1 MFYLEPFGATHAG
14 KVRKNN
20 EDSLLV
26 GEGRDGALFAVAD
39 GIGGFEAGEVASSI
53 AINALKGVEPSGSL
67 EGAIKGANRG
77 ILQAARSDEKLSG
90 MGTTVVA
97 ARFGH
102 PDERPGGRSRGEP
115 TVEIAHVGDSRAYL
129 LRGGELRPVT
139 EDHSLVAELVRSGD
153 LTRAEASEHPQRNLI
168 TRALGAEDEV
178 KVDTAILP
186 VEPGDRFLLCSDG
199 LSDMVPESKI
209 GGILTSNENPKAS
222 TEALVQ
228 AALDGGGAD
237 NITVVVV
244 DVREEAPADGSAG
257 RNGAE
262 QVRDGPPEGASD
274 VASRRG
280 TPRRVPREA
289 PSGRS
294 QGRGLRGKKR
304 ERTRKKRF
312 AVARALA
319 ALVRGMAALLV
330 LAALA
335 SPFYLWANSQY
346 YLGFEGG
353 VVVIYKGLPYAP
365 LGYQLNREVER
376 TGLRESEVDDLYRDQ
391 IVDHE
396 LKSREEAERI
406 VRDLE
411 AADPPTRRR

>member
-53 AINALKGVEPSGSL
+53 AINALKGVEGSGSL
-67 EGAIKGANRG
+67 ERTIKGANRG
-77 ILQAARSDEKLSG
+77 ILEAARSDDRLSG

-97 ARFGH
+97 ARFKE
-102 PDERPGGRSRGEP
+102 PDGPRAEP
-115 TVEIAHVGDSRAYL
+115 TVEVAHVGDSRAYL
-129 LRGGELRPVT
+129 LRGGELKPIT

-178 KVDTAILP
+178 EVDTAVLP
-186 VEPGDRFLLCSDG
+186 VEAGDRYLLCSDG
-199 LSDMVPESKI
+199 LSDMVPEAKI
-209 GGILTSNENPKAS
+209 AGILTSTTGPKAS
-222 TEALVQ
+222 AEALVE

-244 DVREEAPADGSAG
+244 DVRGGSNADGAEDGAAGTRARRGGASSVPSA
-257 RNGAE
+257 AT
-262 QVRDGPPEGASD
+262 EGAFD
-274 VASRRG
+274 TTSRRS
-280 TPRRVPREA
+280 RE
-289 PSGRS
+289 P
-294 QGRGLRGKKR
+294 GRGFRGKKR
-304 ERTRKKRF
+304 ERARQKRS
-312 AVARALA
+312 AAGRALA
-319 ALVRGMAALLV
+319 ALVRGGAALLV
-330 LAALA
+330 VAALA

-346 YLGFEGG
+346 YLGFDRG
-353 VVVIYKGLPYAP
+353 VVVIYNGLPYAP
-365 LGYQLNREVER
+365 LGFQLNREVER
-376 TGLRESEVDDLYRDQ
+376 TELRESEVDRLYRGQ

-396 LKSREEAERI
+396 LKSRDEAERV
-406 VRDLE
+406 VRDLQEE
-411 AADPPTRRR
+411 ANPPRRDGGRR